1 MRFVIIFKLFFERLA
16 SVKTFTIPLGQ
27 RKKQRNSDGNMTA
40 RQQAEKEGKSV
51 SCMAKRWKDSFPG
64 IPFAADSELTA
75 EQLSAISKER
85 KSGSVKNTETEMS
98 GKSIMK
104 RTPNPAGDKGYSS
117 GKLKMDWA
125 KFRAGAID
133 ILLACI
139 VAGHAL
145 LIWFDCVTLW
155 GTPGLI
161 GGGISLLI
169 VLAALLFSMDSNLP
183 RTSGSAMW
191 FVFFVDC
198 GAFWVHYPTFQRS
211 ATIGNNE
218 TIALCIFLCGM
229 SFAALYLFRDS
240 KLS

>member
-1 MRFVIIFKLFFERLA
+1 MRFVIIFKLFFERL
-16 SVKTFTIPLGQ
+16 VNLKTFTIPLSQ

-51 SCMAKRWKDSFPG
+51 SCMAKRWKESFPG
-64 IPFAADSELTA
+64 IPFAADSELTT

-133 ILLACI
+133 VLLACI

-191 FVFFVDC
+191 FVFFVYC
-198 GAFWVHYPTFQRS
+198 GAFWVHFPTFQRS

-240 KLS
+240 KLG

>member
-1 MRFVIIFKLFFERLA
+1 MRFVIIFKLFFERL
-16 SVKTFTIPLGQ
+16 VNLKTFTIPLANG
-27 RKKQRNSDGNMTA
+27 KTKRNSDGNMTA

-51 SCMAKRWKDSFPG
+51 SCMAKRWKESFPG
-64 IPFAADSELTA
+64 IPFAADSELTT

-85 KSGSVKNTETEMS
+85 KSGSVKNTELTAI

-104 RTPNPAGDKGYSS
+104 RTPTPAGDKGCSS

-133 ILLACI
+133 VLLACI

-145 LIWFDCVTLW
+145 LIWYDCTTLW

-240 KLS
+240 KLG

>member
-1 MRFVIIFKLFFERLA
+1 MRFVIIFKLFFERL
-16 SVKTFTIPLGQ
+16 VNLKTFTIPLGQ
-27 RKKQRNSDGNMTA
+27 RKKQRNSDGKMTA
-40 RQQAEKEGKSV
+40 IDIAGSEGKSV
-51 SCMAKRWKDSFPG
+51 SCIAKRWKKNFPG

-145 LIWFDCVTLW
+145 LIWYDCTTLW

-240 KLS
+240 KLG

>member
-1 MRFVIIFKLFFERLA
+1 MKHV
-16 SVKTFTIPLGQ
+16 TFAQ

-117 GKLKMDWA
+117 GK
-125 KFRAGAID
+125 
-133 ILLACI
+133 
-139 VAGHAL
+139 
-145 LIWFDCVTLW
+145 
-155 GTPGLI
+155 
-161 GGGISLLI
+161 
-169 VLAALLFSMDSNLP
+169 
-183 RTSGSAMW
+183 
-191 FVFFVDC
+191 
-198 GAFWVHYPTFQRS
+198 
-211 ATIGNNE
+211 
-218 TIALCIFLCGM
+218 
-229 SFAALYLFRDS
+229 
-240 KLS
+240 